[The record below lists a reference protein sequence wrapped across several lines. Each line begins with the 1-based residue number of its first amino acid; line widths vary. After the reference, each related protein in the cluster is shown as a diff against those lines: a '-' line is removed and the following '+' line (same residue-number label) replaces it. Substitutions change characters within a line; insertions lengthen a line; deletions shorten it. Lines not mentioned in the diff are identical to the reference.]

1 MNFFQVGSRA
11 IDNINYSKKTPL
23 AITVLKGNLI
33 KTEILISKGANIN
46 DSGNDHFS
54 LLSIAIAKQNSEM
67 VSKYTI
73 ENQRHLHM
81 CYLFCTCNAYCT

>member
-33 KTEILISKGANIN
+33 KTEILISKGADIN
-46 DSGNDHFS
+46 DSGNENFS
-54 LLSIAIAKQNSEM
+54 LLSIAIAKQNSNM
-67 VSKYTI
+67 VSKNAT
-73 ENQRHLHM
+73 ENK
-81 CYLFCTCNAYCT
+81 C